1 MPAYPV
7 PPFAPGS
14 ADADPFA
21 QKLADVFTCSANLAG
36 LPALA
41 FPAAVEHG
49 LPIGM
54 QLVAPA
60 FGEELLLDTA
70 AAMEKDFP
78 SPDPPGFPAFG
89 PWLKSAAT
97 RGRAEGR

>member
-1 MPAYPV
+1 MDLLLLPAYPV

-60 FGEELLLDTA
+60 FAEDLLLRGV
-70 AAMEKDFP
+70 P
-78 SPDPPGFPAFG
+78 RPGEDLPVAR
-89 PWLKSAAT
+89 SAGVP
-97 RGRAEGR
+97 RLRAVERR